1 METIG
6 ERIACAVVAAVIGI
20 IICFALL
27 FWTESPPLIM
37 FVVIPVACGIA
48 GFVAG
53 DKAVAVFKHIA
64 EWI

>member
-1 METIG
+1 MEKVG
-6 ERIACAVVAAVIGI
+6 QRIASAVVAVVIGI

-27 FWTESPPLIM
+27 YWLDSPPMTM
-37 FVVIPVACGIA
+37 FVVIPIACAIA

-53 DKAVAVFKHIA
+53 DKAIEVLKHIA